1 MTKQILEWTKEKS
14 SLEIVEENISELSDT
29 VEECSTK
36 RQRDGKY
43 KKKRLRGNG
52 NEELF
57 EDKYPELLEDNN
69 FHLPNIKW
77 DELKVSHSTLKY
89 I

>member
-14 SLEIVEENISELSDT
+14 CSETVDENISELSNT

-43 KKKRLRGNG
+43 TKRDWGNG

-57 EDKYPELLEDNN
+57 EDNYPELLEDNN

-77 DELKVSHSTLKY
+77 DELKVSHTTLKY